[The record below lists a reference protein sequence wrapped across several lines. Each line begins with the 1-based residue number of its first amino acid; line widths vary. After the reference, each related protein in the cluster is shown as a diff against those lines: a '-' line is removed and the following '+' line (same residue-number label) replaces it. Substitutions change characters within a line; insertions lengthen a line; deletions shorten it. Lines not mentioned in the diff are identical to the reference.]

1 MKYTKSLK
9 LNKDFK
15 RLYYRGKSMVS
26 RNVVVYAM
34 KNRSDKNRIGIT
46 CGKTIGK
53 AVIRNRLKRL
63 VRESY
68 RQMEPDIQKGYDFVF
83 VVRTRAVGKPF
94 SEINGD
100 LIYVM
105 KKLELL

>member
-1 MKYTKSLK
+1 MKHTKTLK

-15 RLYYRGKSMVS
+15 RLYYRGKSVVC
-26 RNVVVYAM
+26 RNVVVYVM
-34 KNRSDKNRIGIT
+34 KNRSESNRIGIT

-53 AVIRNRLKRL
+53 AVVRNRLKRL

-68 RQMEPDIQKGYDFVF
+68 RQMEPAIQKGCDFVF
-83 VVRTRAVGKPF
+83 VVRSRAVGKSF
-94 SEINGD
+94 SEVNGD
-100 LIYVM
+100 MMYAM

>member
-1 MKYTKSLK
+1 MKHTKTLK

-15 RLYYRGKSMVS
+15 RLYYRGKSVVC

-34 KNRSDKNRIGIT
+34 KNREESNRIGIT

-53 AVIRNRLKRL
+53 AVIRNRQKRL
-63 VRESY
+63 IREAY
-68 RQMEPDIQKGYDFVF
+68 RQIEPGLKIGYDFVF
-83 VVRTRAVGKPF
+83 VVRTRSVGKPF

-100 LIYVM
+100 LMYAM

>member
-15 RLYYRGKSMVS
+15 RLYYRGKSLVS

-68 RQMEPDIQKGYDFVF
+68 RQMESDIQKGYDFVF

-100 LIYVM
+100 LIYAM

>member
-1 MKYTKSLK
+1 MKYTKTLK

-15 RLYYRGKSMVS
+15 RLYYRGKSMVC

-34 KNRSDKNRIGIT
+34 KNRSESNRIGIT
-46 CGKTIGK
+46 CGKALGK
-53 AVIRNRLKRL
+53 AVTRNRLKRL
-63 VRESY
+63 IRESY
-68 RQMEPDIQKGYDFVF
+68 RQMEPSIQKGYDFVF
-83 VVRTRAVGKPF
+83 VVRSRAVGKTF

-100 LIYVM
+100 LMYAM